1 MGVDHQLCER
11 CGARGVNGSLR
22 EFTVNITDINR
33 VFEYCEECR
42 DVYTG
47 MFINTA
53 GRTEEEIDEAEDAL
67 FQEDDE
73 VSIKLTLM
81 LAEFLKAE
89 DEAALYK
96 AKQNLKVIKAKLP
109 ALKKKNK
116 RDLRRASH
124 KKWLEA
130 REAKAEE
137 RRKKIEER
145 RAEKLKATA
154 TAPDA
159 VAVVA

>member
-11 CGARGVNGSLR
+11 CGATGVNGSLR

-33 VFEYCEECR
+33 FLEYCEECSDIDTR
-42 DVYTG
+42 

-53 GRTEEEIDEAEDAL
+53 GRTEEEIDEMEDN
-67 FQEDDE
+67 FFNEDNE
-73 VSIKLTLM
+73 VSIKLTLE

-96 AKQNLKVIKAKLP
+96 AKQNLKAIKAKLP
-109 ALKKKNK
+109 AVKKKNK

-124 KKWLEA
+124 EKWLKA

-154 TAPDA
+154 VA
-159 VAVVA
+159 VA

>member
-1 MGVDHQLCER
+1 MGVDHQVCTR
-11 CGARGVNGSLR
+11 CGATGVNGSLR

-33 VFEYCEECR
+33 VLEYCEECLDINTR
-42 DVYTG
+42 

-53 GRTEEEIDEAEDAL
+53 GRTEEEIDEAEEAL

-73 VSIKLTLM
+73 VSIKLTLE

-89 DEAALYK
+89 DEAALYE
-96 AKQNLKVIKAKLP
+96 AKQKLKAIKAKLP

-124 KKWLEA
+124 EKWLKA
-130 REAKAEE
+130 REAKAVE
-137 RRKKIEER
+137 RQKKIEER

-154 TAPDA
+154 VA
-159 VAVVA
+159 VA

>member
-33 VFEYCEECR
+33 VLEFCEECPDIFTR
-42 DVYTG
+42 

-53 GRTEEEIDEAEDAL
+53 AHTEEEIDEMEDE
-67 FQEDDE
+67 FFSEDNE
-73 VSIKLTLM
+73 RSIKLTLM

-96 AKQNLKVIKAKLP
+96 AKQNLKAIKAKLP
-109 ALKKKNK
+109 ALKKKNM
-116 RDLRRASH
+116 RDRRRESLR
-124 KKWLEA
+124 KWVEA
-130 REAKAEE
+130 REAKAAE
-137 RRKKIEER
+137 RQKKIDEH

-154 TAPDA
+154 P